1 MDREFLGFGAELL
14 VDGEEVQGFP
24 IGAFGPEVELAVAA
38 RGGDFSTSAGWG
50 RRADCE
56 CFEHDE
62 ISEFAGEGEE
72 GAGLGCGGHDGA
84 SYFTRGGD
92 SGEMCMYMAL
102 KWVAKLLNYCWS
114 RF

>member
-1 MDREFLGFGAELL
+1 MGFLELDREFLGFGAELL

-62 ISEFAGEGEE
+62 ISEFA
-72 GAGLGCGGHDGA
+72 
-84 SYFTRGGD
+84 R
-92 SGEMCMYMAL
+92 
-102 KWVAKLLNYCWS
+102 
-114 RF
+114 